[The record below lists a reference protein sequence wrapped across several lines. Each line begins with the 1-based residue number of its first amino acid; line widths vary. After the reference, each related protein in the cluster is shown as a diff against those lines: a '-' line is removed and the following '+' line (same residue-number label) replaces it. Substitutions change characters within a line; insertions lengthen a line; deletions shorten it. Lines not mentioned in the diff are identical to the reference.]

1 LIASAGRY
9 WPYLEGIIVS
19 APAAA
24 DAPASKP
31 KGKKMI
37 VIIVAVVL
45 LLVLGGGGWFFFLRH
60 PATTEDGE
68 DAAPAA
74 HAEAKHGTPPVFLP
88 MDNMVVN
95 LADPGGEKF
104 AQIGV
109 TIGVDDQHVSDA
121 VKAYLPTIRSA
132 VLMLISQRTSEEL
145 LSKEGKEK
153 LAHDILREVS
163 TPLGYEVEDLDA
175 EEAPDAAAKKKPAKK
190 KRAAAANPVQSILF
204 SSFIIQ

>member
-1 LIASAGRY
+1 MG
-9 WPYLEGIIVS
+9 PTPEGIIVS

-24 DAPASKP
+24 DASAPPKA
-31 KGKKMI
+31 KGKKML

-60 PATTEDGE
+60 PPAEDGE
-68 DAAPAA
+68 EAAPAA
-74 HAEAKHGTPPVFLP
+74 HAAAAAHPSTPPVFLP

-104 AQIGV
+104 AQVGV
-109 TIGVDDQHVSDA
+109 TIAVTDQHVSDA

-132 VLMLISQRTSEEL
+132 VLLLISQRTSEEL
-145 LSKEGKEK
+145 LTKDGKEK
-153 LAHDILREVS
+153 LAHEILREVS
-163 TPLGYEVEDLDA
+163 TPLGYEVED
-175 EEAPDAAAKKKPAKK
+175 EEAEDPVPKKKGKK
-190 KRAAAANPVQSILF
+190 KHVPAPNPILNVLF